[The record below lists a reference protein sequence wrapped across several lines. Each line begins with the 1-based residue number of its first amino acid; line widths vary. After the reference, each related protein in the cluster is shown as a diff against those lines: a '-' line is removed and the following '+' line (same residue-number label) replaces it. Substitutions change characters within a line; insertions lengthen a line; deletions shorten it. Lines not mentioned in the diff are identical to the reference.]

1 MVRSFLQISLPGVLN
16 QKASCAPFV
25 MNPLM
30 SDRVVELKQ
39 TAMPEMKLRK
49 GCAAEIISHQR
60 LKFWRR
66 TSAKIRVCQRRAA
79 RNWANVEAGRCK
91 QKHATSLQVGESGAA
106 AHASSLLIAAR
117 STPSPSLGR
126 SHCHS
131 RAGRVEG
138 KVHFRPEPPPSV
150 G

>member
-1 MVRSFLQISLPGVLN
+1 M
-16 QKASCAPFV
+16 
-25 MNPLM
+25 
-30 SDRVVELKQ
+30 VELKQ
-39 TAMPEMKLRK
+39 TAKLKMKLRK

-60 LKFWRR
+60 GKFWRR
-66 TSAKIRVCQRRAA
+66 TSAKIRVCRRRAA

-91 QKHATSLQVGESGAA
+91 QKHATSSQVGESGAA

-131 RAGRVEG
+131 RAGRVEEG
-138 KVHFRPEPPPSV
+138 KAHFRPEPPPSV